1 MRVFSKLVFLVIA
14 FAITSQ
20 VNAQTFSVK
29 AGMNLSNVVVKESDS
44 TLSNDYKSNIGFNF
58 GGTIEIPIVNNF
70 SIEPGIFVSTKGF
83 HEEISE
89 DFFGIKY
96 SMKMNMNLYY
106 IDIPLNGKYTYNMN
120 SFKIYGLLGPYLGV
134 GITGTL
140 KQESTAMNQTQTEE
154 KTVVFDSKNEEFHLN
169 RFEYGFQIGAGVEL
183 KSFLFG
189 ISYNY
194 GLGNISPNTDNNLT
208 ATHRILGFNVGYRF

>member
-1 MRVFSKLVFLVIA
+1 MKSFSKLIFLFVV
-14 FAITSQ
+14 FAITTQ
-20 VNAQTFSVK
+20 VNAQSFAVK
-29 AGMNLSNVVVKESDS
+29 AGMNLSNMVVKESDS

-58 GGTIEIPIVNNF
+58 GGTIEIPMVNNF
-70 SIEPGIFVSTKGF
+70 SLEPGIFVSTKGF

-106 IDIPLNGKYTYNMN
+106 IDIPINGKYTFNMN
-120 SFKIYGLLGPYLGV
+120 NFKIYGLLGPYLGI
-134 GITGTL
+134 GLTGTY

-169 RFEYGFQIGAGVEL
+169 RFDYGFQIGAGVEVQ
-183 KSFLFG
+183 SFLFA
-189 ISYNY
+189 ITYNY
-194 GLGNISPNTDNNLT
+194 GLGNILPNTENNST
-208 ATHRILGFNVGYRF
+208 ATHRILGFSVGYRL